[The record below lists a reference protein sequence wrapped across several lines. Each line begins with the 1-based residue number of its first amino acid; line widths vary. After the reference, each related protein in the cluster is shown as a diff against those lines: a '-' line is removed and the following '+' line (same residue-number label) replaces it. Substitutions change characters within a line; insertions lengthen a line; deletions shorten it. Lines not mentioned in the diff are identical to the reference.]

1 MPVQNYMS
9 LTRLIERMHRRFL
22 DVLRKELIAEGVR
35 DINGV
40 QYLMLANIGEDEIMV
55 RELVDRG
62 YYLGSNV
69 TYNIKKLLEFG
80 YVEQRGSDLDKRV
93 VMVRVSD
100 KGRSVLQRMR
110 AREHLHADAF
120 AGAHPD
126 GEIRNAVDTLRQL
139 ERVWDDVMTHVN
151 AA

>member
-40 QYLMLANIGEDEIMV
+40 QYLMLANIGDDEIMV
-55 RELVDRG
+55 RELVERG

-69 TYNIKKLLEFG
+69 TYNVKKLLDFG
-80 YVEQRGSDLDKRV
+80 YVDQRGSELDKRV
-93 VMVRVSD
+93 IMVSVSD
-100 KGRSVLQRMR
+100 KGRRLLERMQR
-110 AREHLHADAF
+110 REHLHAGAF
-120 AGAHPD
+120 ADMHSIEQMRGAV
-126 GEIRNAVDTLRQL
+126 ETLRRL
-139 ERVWDDVMTHVN
+139 ERVWDDVVAEVH